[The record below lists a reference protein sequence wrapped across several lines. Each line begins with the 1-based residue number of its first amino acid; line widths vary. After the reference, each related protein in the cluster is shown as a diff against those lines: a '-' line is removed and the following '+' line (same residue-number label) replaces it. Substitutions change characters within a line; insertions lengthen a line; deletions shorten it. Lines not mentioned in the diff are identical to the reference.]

1 MNNPQPAM
9 DWPAIKAEVHR
20 RGMTLTALA
29 ERNGLHP
36 TACRK
41 VNTRTHFAAQDL
53 IAAFIDQKP
62 EDLWP
67 DRYPRG
73 KPRILDTKKFPPVAS
88 AKKDDAADRAK
99 AA

>member
-1 MNNPQPAM
+1 MKKTQPAM

-41 VNTRTHFAAQDL
+41 VNTRTHYAAQDL

-62 EDLWP
+62 ESLWP
-67 DRYPRG
+67 DRYPKG
-73 KPRILDTKKFPPVAS
+73 KPRILDTNKFPPVAS
-88 AKKDDAADRAK
+88 AKGRSGNDKAEAA
-99 AA
+99 